1 MVGSCNKIVTNKT
14 ETVAVNET
22 IRNVGKLC
30 ILLWMTDPGA
40 QMQKTNPITQLKRNI
55 TPKKAMVLAAGL
67 GTRMRPITDTMP
79 KPLVVVHGKTLL
91 DHGIDALVR
100 AGVEEV
106 IINVH
111 YFGDQIQAHVA
122 NRTDI
127 KITISDERAEL
138 LDSGG
143 GIANALPHLGSEPF
157 YLLNADSFWIEG
169 YQPNLIRMT
178 QEWETNDMDIM
189 LLLSGMANAVGFSS
203 RGDFSMDTDGRLQRR
218 GEKKIAPF
226 AYAGAAILH
235 PKIFDNAP
243 KGAFSLNKQFDEALE
258 QRRLYG
264 LRLEGLWLHV
274 GTPDA
279 IREAEDAIARSAA

>member
-1 MVGSCNKIVTNKT
+1 
-14 ETVAVNET
+14 
-22 IRNVGKLC
+22 
-30 ILLWMTDPGA
+30 MTDSGA
-40 QMQKTNPITQLKRNI
+40 QMQKTNPITPLKRNI

-91 DHGIDALVR
+91 DHGLDALVR

-111 YFGDQIQAHVA
+111 YFSEQIEAHVA

-169 YQPNLIRMT
+169 YQPNLVRMAH
-178 QEWETNDMDIM
+178 EWQTNDMDIM

-203 RGDFSMDTDGRLQRR
+203 RGGQRWSPAKTR
-218 GEKKIAPF
+218 
-226 AYAGAAILH
+226 
-235 PKIFDNAP
+235 
-243 KGAFSLNKQFDEALE
+243 
-258 QRRLYG
+258 
-264 LRLEGLWLHV
+264 
-274 GTPDA
+274 
-279 IREAEDAIARSAA
+279 